1 MKRVFQILCIAIF
14 TASLFVSC
22 NTKTEKKGNKNIAID
37 LSTQVNYEKFLNEW
51 GITIPENATFKELK
65 KTNDG
70 NYKIFYSI
78 APFEN
83 MQDSLQSYYENLF
96 DSILLDKGWVKPES
110 GWNPR
115 GTVYEKE
122 DNYFKFFIV
131 VSEKHQIYEL
141 AFKYGQ

>member
-1 MKRVFQILCIAIF
+1 
-14 TASLFVSC
+14 
-22 NTKTEKKGNKNIAID
+22 
-37 LSTQVNYEKFLNEW
+37 
-51 GITIPENATFKELK
+51 
-65 KTNDG
+65 
-70 NYKIFYSI
+70 
-78 APFEN
+78 EN